1 MIDYD
6 YIIETFYVEYKIDK
20 DAIKKLR
27 AEYLNAKES
36 RRAQIFKEFKEL
48 YPEHIG
54 DDIFTPAQLPDTVS
68 KKMYF
73 VQNRKNNKNEQI
85 TSYSLKNKMLADL
98 RSARNVAKKEMA
110 KAHEDGR
117 KLDEARYNSNQL
129 ALKIIQNSEYGAC
142 GNKYFAHY
150 DPDIGG
156 CTTYSARQLISFV
169 TNQLEYDKMY
179 VDDEFIK
186 LNSDKIKLLKD
197 CDAIKIDDI
206 EFSQNDF
213 INNR

>member
-85 TSYSLKNKMLADL
+85 TSYSLK
-98 RSARNVAKKEMA
+98 KK
-110 KAHEDGR
+110 
-117 KLDEARYNSNQL
+117 
-129 ALKIIQNSEYGAC
+129 C
-142 GNKYFAHY
+142 
-150 DPDIGG
+150 
-156 CTTYSARQLISFV
+156 
-169 TNQLEYDKMY
+169 
-179 VDDEFIK
+179 
-186 LNSDKIKLLKD
+186 
-197 CDAIKIDDI
+197 
-206 EFSQNDF
+206 
-213 INNR
+213 